1 MSDTEEEDYKQYD
14 YYCELRQDYETK
26 VQYNNNIEN
35 ASINVV
41 ENIRNYLDSR
51 GSILYAKVNS
61 VNFSNN
67 FYNMIH
73 EIINLKN

>member
-1 MSDTEEEDYKQYD
+1 MSDTEEEDCEQYD
-14 YYCELRQDYETK
+14 YHCELQKDYETQ
-26 VQYNNNIEN
+26 VYYNNIEH
-35 ASINVV
+35 ASINIV
-41 ENIRNYLDSR
+41 ENIRDYLGSR

-61 VNFSNN
+61 ANFSNN